1 MENLDLKDIDFE
13 ILKFVAESEYIE
25 KDDIINHFDNSEIV
39 KYRLSVLTMQKP
51 VKTPSMFPRYLPNS
65 SPLEH
70 IYERPDNVPQ
80 SNYASMYKTDK
91 IRITELGLLM
101 LQEHEKHIQYL
112 QYQQRKEQTD
122 HSLQV
127 ISIIISLLVL
137 IVSLCKP

>member
-13 ILKFVAESEYIE
+13 ILKFVATADYIE
-25 KDDIINHFDNSEIV
+25 KDDIINHFANSEIV
-39 KYRLSVLTMQKP
+39 KFRLSALTTQKS

-70 IYERPDNVPQ
+70 IYERPDNVSQ
-80 SNYASMYKTDK
+80 HNYAAIYKTDK

-101 LQEHEKHIQYL
+101 LREHEKHIQYL
-112 QYQQRKEQTD
+112 QHQQRKEQTD
-122 HSLQV
+122 HSLQI

-137 IVSLCKP
+137 IVSLCKL